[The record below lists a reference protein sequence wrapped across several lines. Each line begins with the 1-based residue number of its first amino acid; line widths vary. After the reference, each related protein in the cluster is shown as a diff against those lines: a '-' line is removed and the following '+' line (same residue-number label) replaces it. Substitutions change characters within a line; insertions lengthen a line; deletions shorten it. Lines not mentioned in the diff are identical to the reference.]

1 MNLARLTVGRPV
13 FTSMV
18 TLIAVTIGLVALGRL
33 PIDLLPDITYP
44 TITVT
49 TEYGNA
55 GPEEVEQLITRRI
68 EETVSA
74 VPGVQEVTSTS
85 TEGNSNVRIAFGWG
99 SDLDEATGEVRD
111 RLDRIIN
118 DLPEDADRPRVRKFD
133 TSQSPILLIGVAS
146 QLDPI
151 RARQIIDDRIRPRLE
166 RVPGVAAADVRGG
179 LEREIRI
186 EVDPERLLA
195 LGLDLA
201 DIQQSIRDANVTVPA
216 GDIEQGRFDIRLRT
230 PGEFSSLDELR
241 DTVLATRNGA
251 PIYLHQVATVRDTN
265 QRITRIIRINNE
277 TGVQL
282 AVRKQSDANTV
293 QVAQAVRD
301 EMNRLQ
307 RDFPQF
313 SIGVRID
320 SSELI
325 ERSIANVGRSILY
338 GGSLAVLVL
347 LFFLRSIRST
357 LVAATAIPVSVITT
371 FMLIYFGGFTL
382 NLMTLGGLALGVG
395 LMVDNAIVVIENITR
410 RRRENAESGETASI
424 NGTGEVAAA
433 VIASTLTT
441 MAIFLPMFFAQELGG
456 ILFRQ
461 LAFVVAFALFCSLLV
476 ALTLVPMLMARFDES
491 AVRPNPMI
499 GALSEIC
506 RRLVQRLEDG
516 QQAGLRW
523 TLKHRLPVLTM
534 ALALFVVAISL
545 VPRLG
550 TEFMPPTDE
559 GEIRIS
565 LEMQPG
571 TRLEIID
578 RNIRLIEQVLNDEV
592 PEMQN
597 MVTSVGPSTF
607 RASSPA
613 RADVRVSLSAVAE
626 RDRSSEQIAAAVRRA
641 VGEIPGG
648 TLRVRASEG
657 MIVRGLG
664 GEEGERLSVEVRGFD
679 LDVMDAVSKR
689 VSEILEDV
697 EGITDVRI
705 GREDGT
711 PQQLIRIDRARA
723 ADQGVSVSRLART
736 VETAVGGSGAGQFR
750 TGGNEHRIWVQL
762 QDAERLSQ
770 DDILNL
776 VIPTDDG
783 RNVALRNLISFEAAT
798 GPIQIFR
805 KEQQRLNTISAN
817 IAGRDLGS
825 VVSDAQDGL
834 ADLVLPDDIDITFAG
849 DFEDQQAAF
858 SELFLNMLMAVAL
871 VYMVMASLYESL
883 RDPLIV
889 MFAVPL
895 AAIGVVLTLLA
906 TGTTLNVQSF
916 IGCIMLVGIAV
927 NNAILLVD
935 QSARLHRTDGKAVHD
950 AVLEAARRR
959 LRPILMTTLTTI
971 LALLPLAMGAGE
983 GGEAQ
988 APMARAVIGGLLS
1001 STVIT
1006 LFVIPAL
1013 YTLFHRDQPEPTR
1026 ESTEA
1031 CASPS

>member
-1 MNLARLTVGRPV
+1 MNLAKLTVRRPV

-49 TEYGNA
+49 TEYQNA
-55 GPEEVEQLITRRI
+55 SPEEIEQLITRPV

-118 DLPEDADRPRVRKFD
+118 DLPDDADRPRVRKFD

-179 LEREIRI
+179 LEREIRV

-195 LGLDLA
+195 FRLDLS
-201 DIQQSIRDANVTVPA
+201 DIQQAIRDANVTVPA
-216 GDIEQGRFDIRLRT
+216 GDIEQGLFDIRLRT
-230 PGEFSSLDELR
+230 PGEFTSLDELR
-241 DTVLATRNGA
+241 DTVLAVRDGA
-251 PIYLHQVATVRDTN
+251 PIYLHQIATVSDTN
-265 QRITRIIRINNE
+265 QRITRLIRINNE
-277 TGVQL
+277 PGVQL

-301 EMNRLQ
+301 EMARLQ

-320 SSELI
+320 SSQLI

-347 LFFLRSIRST
+347 LFFLRSLRST

-395 LMVDNAIVVIENITR
+395 LMVDNAIVVIENINR
-410 RRRENAESGETASI
+410 RRRENGDSSDDAAI
-424 NGTGEVAAA
+424 IGTGEVSAA
-433 VIASTLTT
+433 VVASTLTT

-476 ALTLVPMLMARFDES
+476 ALTLVPMLMAR
-491 AVRPNPMI
+491 
-499 GALSEIC
+499 LSEPAGPPHRLVAGLSEVC
-506 RRLVQRLEDG
+506 RRAVQRLEDG
-516 QQAGLRW
+516 HQAALRW
-523 TLKHRLPVLTM
+523 TLVHRLPVLT
-534 ALALFVVAISL
+534 AAVALFVVAIAL

-571 TRLEIID
+571 TRLDVID
-578 RNIRLIEQVLNDEV
+578 RHIRQVEDVMIETV
-592 PEMQN
+592 PEMEN
-597 MVTSVGPSTF
+597 MVTSVGASTF

-613 RADVRVSLSAVAE
+613 RADIRVSLSAIAD
-626 RDRSSEQIAAAVRRA
+626 RSRSSEQIAAAVRSA
-641 VGEIPGG
+641 IGEVPGA
-648 TLRVRASEG
+648 TIRVRASEG

-679 LDVMDAVSKR
+679 LDVMDAVSQR
-689 VSEILEDV
+689 VAEILEDTPGV
-697 EGITDVRI
+697 TDARI

-711 PQQLIRIDRARA
+711 PQKLIRIDRARA
-723 ADQGVSVSRLART
+723 ADQGVSVSQLART

-762 QDAERLSQ
+762 RDAERLTEE
-770 DDILNL
+770 DILGL

-783 RNVALRNLISFEAAT
+783 RDVALRNLVRFESST

-817 IAGRDLGS
+817 IADRDLGS
-825 VVSDAQDGL
+825 VVADAQDGI

-858 SELFLNMLMAVAL
+858 SELFINMLMAVAL

-895 AAIGVVLTLLA
+895 AAIGVVLMLLA
-906 TGTTLNVQSF
+906 TATTLNVQSF

-935 QSARLHRTDGKAVHD
+935 QSARLHRSEGRGVHEAVM
-950 AVLEAARRR
+950 EAARRR

-971 LALLPLAMGAGE
+971 LALAPLAMGVGE

-1001 STVIT
+1001 STIIT
-1006 LFVIPAL
+1006 LLVIPAL
-1013 YTLFHRDQPEPTR
+1013 YTLLHRDQQPR
-1026 ESTEA
+1026 ESTQA
-1031 CASPS
+1031 CVTSPS